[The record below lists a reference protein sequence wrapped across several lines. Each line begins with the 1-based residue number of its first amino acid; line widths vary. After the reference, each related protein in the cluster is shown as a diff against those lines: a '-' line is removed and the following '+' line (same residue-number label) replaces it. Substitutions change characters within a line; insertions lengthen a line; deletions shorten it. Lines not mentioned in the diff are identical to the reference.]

1 MNRRR
6 ARSKGKSI
14 LANGLAMRVFRLR
27 PLHLLLAW
35 NRMDYRECQE
45 LKGMLMVS
53 LREQVDNAVRD
64 AASRAIGSGAHRRYI
79 GDNSTRLQDDLSQ
92 LLGGAQV
99 LLANSGTSAL
109 ELALKSIG
117 VSPSDEIILSAYDY
131 PGNFWVIEQLQ
142 CTPVL
147 IDVSPESVDVNIDA
161 LEAARSSKT
170 KACIVSHLHG
180 RIQQVDQIR
189 RWADDCSITL
199 IEDACQAL
207 GARIQHRPTTSY
219 GHLATLSFGGSKVI
233 SAGRGGAL
241 VTDSERLFQRAKIA
255 SGAGSGAYALSELS
269 AAIVAEQ
276 LKYLSR
282 INARCCN
289 YFSDVEQLIPKEL
302 PRTFLG
308 TIVSNEPATI
318 EKDGEN
324 SFANAYYQAG
334 WIFENPAQASAL
346 AKLLCEKGITAGSG
360 FPGFHRRSV
369 RRCRTVGTL
378 NNTAGIVDRLLVI
391 HHSVAIDERFSAQQ
405 LSALIAEGLTTN
417 GSKHGLVS

>member
-1 MNRRR
+1 
-6 ARSKGKSI
+6 
-14 LANGLAMRVFRLR
+14 
-27 PLHLLLAW
+27 
-35 NRMDYRECQE
+35 
-45 LKGMLMVS
+45 MVS
-53 LREQVDNAVRD
+53 LKEQVNNAVRD
-64 AASRAIGSGAHRRYI
+64 AATRAIGSGAHRRYI
-79 GDNSTRLQDDLSQ
+79 GDDSTNLQDELSQ
-92 LLGGAQV
+92 LLDGAQV

-117 VSPSDEIILSAYDY
+117 VRPGDEIILSGYDY

-161 LEAARSSKT
+161 LQAARSSKT

-180 RIQQVDQIR
+180 RLQQVDQIR
-189 RWADDCSITL
+189 RWAEDCSITL

-207 GARIQHRPTTSY
+207 GARIQGRLTTSF
-219 GHLATLSFGGSKVI
+219 GHMATLSFGGSKVI

-241 VTDSERLFQRAKIA
+241 VTHDQRMFQRAKIA

-282 INARCCN
+282 INSQCCN
-289 YFSDVEQLIPKEL
+289 YFSDVEQLIPKSL
-302 PRTFLG
+302 SRTFLG
-308 TIVSNEPATI
+308 TVHSNEPAI
-318 EKDGEN
+318 ADKDGED

-334 WIFENPAQASAL
+334 WILENPSQASAV
-346 AKLLCEKGITAGSG
+346 AKLLCENGISAGSG
-360 FPGFHRRSV
+360 FPGFHRRSD

-391 HHSVAIDERFSAQQ
+391 HHLVAIDERFSAQQ
-405 LSALIAEGLTTN
+405 LSALIAEGLTNT
-417 GSKHGLVS
+417 GTKHGLGS

>member
-1 MNRRR
+1 
-6 ARSKGKSI
+6 
-14 LANGLAMRVFRLR
+14 
-27 PLHLLLAW
+27 
-35 NRMDYRECQE
+35 
-45 LKGMLMVS
+45 MVS
-53 LREQVDNAVRD
+53 LKEQVDNSVRD
-64 AASRAIGSGAHRRYI
+64 AAARAISSGAHRRYI
-79 GDNSTRLQDDLSQ
+79 GDDSTNLQDELSQ
-92 LLGGAQV
+92 LLDGAQV

-117 VSPSDEIILSAYDY
+117 VSPGDEIILSGYDY

-147 IDVSPESVDVNIDA
+147 IDVSPESVEVNIDA
-161 LEAARSSKT
+161 LQAARSSKT

-180 RIQQVDQIR
+180 HLQKVDQIR

-207 GARIQHRPTTSY
+207 GARIQGRPTTSF
-219 GHLATLSFGGSKVI
+219 GHMATLSFGGSKVI

-241 VTDSERLFQRAKIA
+241 ATHDQRLFQRAKIA

-282 INARCCN
+282 INSQCCN
-289 YFSDVEQLIPKEL
+289 YFSDVEQLIPKSL
-302 PRTFLG
+302 SRTFLG
-308 TIVSNEPATI
+308 TVHSNEPAI
-318 EKDGEN
+318 ADQDGED

-334 WIFENPAQASAL
+334 WILENPSQASAV
-346 AKLLCEKGITAGSG
+346 AKLLCENGVSAGSG
-360 FPGFHRRSV
+360 FPGFHRRSD

-378 NNTAGIVDRLLVI
+378 KYTAGIVDRLLVI

-405 LSALIAEGLTTN
+405 LSALIAEGLTNT
-417 GSKHGLVS
+417 GTKHGLGS

>member
-1 MNRRR
+1 
-6 ARSKGKSI
+6 
-14 LANGLAMRVFRLR
+14 
-27 PLHLLLAW
+27 
-35 NRMDYRECQE
+35 
-45 LKGMLMVS
+45 MVS
-53 LREQVDNAVRD
+53 LKEQVDNAVGD
-64 AASRAIGSGAHRRYI
+64 AATRAIGSGAHHRYI
-79 GDNSTRLQDDLSQ
+79 GDDSTNLQDELSQ
-92 LLGGAQV
+92 LLNGARV

-117 VSPSDEIILSAYDY
+117 VRPGDEIILSGYDY

-161 LEAARSSKT
+161 AQAARSSKT

-180 RIQQVDQIR
+180 RLQQVDQIR

-207 GARIQHRPTTSY
+207 GARIQGRPTTSF
-219 GHLATLSFGGSKVI
+219 GHMATLSFGGSKVI

-241 VTDSERLFQRAKIA
+241 VTHDQRLFQRAKIA

-282 INARCCN
+282 INSQCCN
-289 YFSDVEQLIPKEL
+289 YFSDVEQLIPKSL
-302 PRTFLG
+302 SRTFLG
-308 TIVSNEPATI
+308 TVHSNEPAI
-318 EKDGEN
+318 ADQDGED

-334 WIFENPAQASAL
+334 WILENPSQASAV
-346 AKLLCEKGITAGSG
+346 AKLLCENGISAGSG
-360 FPGFHRRSV
+360 FPGFHRRSD

-405 LSALIAEGLTTN
+405 LSALIAEGLTNT
-417 GSKHGLVS
+417 GTKHGLGS